1 MAADTKKYE
10 DCKLNKATIISNVDG
25 SDVDLTKAIDCRYY
39 EGILNDTVSCDLVI
53 TNSGSTINGKN
64 LLEGLPLVGTEDF
77 ELEIEDPKGNILKS
91 SLNVNKVTPF
101 TKEPQREDILISMTS
116 EEFIRNEEQTS
127 EVIKRYDGKISEHVK
142 KILTDN
148 LKTQKELF
156 IEETSNNFNFCGNR
170 RRSIYILNWLS
181 KKSIPSVNGKRGE
194 TAGYFFFENADG
206 FHFKS
211 IDSLFAQEHVKSYIY
226 GGQPTSSIAY
236 DGEIVNL
243 EADNRFVANQKL
255 RMGVY
260 KTKMIV
266 FDPFNCKYDVV
277 EQDAF
282 DTEDGTTHAGK
293 ELPVI
298 NNKFSNQTTRTT
310 YVLKDTGTLP
320 TGNVKQQVE
329 KNNEQIFEVDSI
341 LNQAIRRYNQFVT
354 SSVIIE
360 IAPDFSLRVG
370 QTIFIDTSSGD
381 AEGDQETDKLIG
393 GKYLIIQLTH
403 DIQQGKGQTVL
414 GLVRDSIGRKGKPH
428 NGSMVD

>member
-1 MAADTKKYE
+1 MTADTKKYE
-10 DCKLNKATIISNVDG
+10 DCKIKKATIISNVDG
-25 SDVDLTKAIDCRYY
+25 SDVDLTKAINCRYY
-39 EGILNDTVSCDLVI
+39 EGLLNDTVSCDLII
-53 TNSGSTINGKN
+53 TNSGSTLNGKN

-77 ELEIEDPKGNILKS
+77 ELEIEDPKGNILES

-260 KTKMIV
+260 KTRMIV
-266 FDPFNCKYDVV
+266 FDPFNCKYDIV

-282 DTEDGTTHAGK
+282 DTEDGTTLAGK

-341 LNQAIRRYNQFVT
+341 LNQAIRRYNKFVT

-403 DIQQGKGQTVL
+403 DIQMGKGQTVL

>member
-1 MAADTKKYE
+1 MY
-10 DCKLNKATIISNVDG
+10 
-25 SDVDLTKAIDCRYY
+25 
-39 EGILNDTVSCDLVI
+39 
-53 TNSGSTINGKN
+53 
-64 LLEGLPLVGTEDF
+64 
-77 ELEIEDPKGNILKS
+77 
-91 SLNVNKVTPF
+91 
-101 TKEPQREDILISMTS
+101 
-116 EEFIRNEEQTS
+116 
-127 EVIKRYDGKISEHVK
+127 
-142 KILTDN
+142 
-148 LKTQKELF
+148 
-156 IEETSNNFNFCGNR
+156 
-170 RRSIYILNWLS
+170 
-181 KKSIPSVNGKRGE
+181 
-194 TAGYFFFENADG
+194 FENADG
-206 FHFKS
+206 WHFRS
-211 IDSLFAQEHVKSYIY
+211 IDSLFAQEHAKSYIY
-226 GGQPTSSIAY
+226 GGQPESSLAY

-403 DIQQGKGQTVL
+403 DIQMGKGQTVL

>member
-10 DCKLNKATIISNVDG
+10 DCKIKKATIISNVDG
-25 SDVDLTKAIDCRYY
+25 SDVDLTKAINCRYY
-39 EGILNDTVSCDLVI
+39 EGILNDTVSCDLII

-77 ELEIEDPKGNILKS
+77 ELQIEDPKGNILES

-266 FDPFNCKYDVV
+266 FDPFNCKYDIV

-282 DTEDGTTHAGK
+282 DTEDGTTLAGK

-341 LNQAIRRYNQFVT
+341 LNQAIRRYNQFIT

-370 QTIFIDTSSGD
+370 QTIFIDASSGD

-403 DIQQGKGQTVL
+403 DIQMGKGQTVL

>member
-10 DCKLNKATIISNVDG
+10 DCKIKKATIISNVDG
-25 SDVDLTKAIDCRYY
+25 SDVDLTKAINCRYY
-39 EGILNDTVSCDLVI
+39 EGILNDTVSCDLII
-53 TNSGSTINGKN
+53 TNSGSTLNGKN

-77 ELEIEDPKGNILKS
+77 ELQIEDPKGNILES

-282 DTEDGTTHAGK
+282 DTEDGKSHAGK
-293 ELPVI
+293 QLPVI

>member
-1 MAADTKKYE
+1 MAADIKKYE
-10 DCKLNKATIISNVDG
+10 DCKINKATIISNVDG

-39 EGILNDTVSCDLVI
+39 EGILNDTVSCDLII

-77 ELEIEDPKGNILKS
+77 ELQIEDPKGNILES

-266 FDPFNCKYDVV
+266 FDPFNCKYDIV

-282 DTEDGTTHAGK
+282 DTEDGTTLAGK

-329 KNNEQIFEVDSI
+329 KNNEQIIEVDSI
-341 LNQAIRRYNQFVT
+341 LNQAIRRYNQFIT

-370 QTIFIDTSSGD
+370 QTIFIDASSGD

>member
-1 MAADTKKYE
+1 MTADTKKYE
-10 DCKLNKATIISNVDG
+10 DCKIKKATIISNVDG
-25 SDVDLTKAIDCRYY
+25 SDVDLTKAINCRYY
-39 EGILNDTVSCDLVI
+39 EGILNDTVSCDLII
-53 TNSGSTINGKN
+53 TNSGSTLNGKN

-77 ELEIEDPKGNILKS
+77 ELQIEDPKGNILES

-266 FDPFNCKYDVV
+266 FDPFNCKYDIV

-282 DTEDGTTHAGK
+282 DTEDGTTLAGK

-341 LNQAIRRYNQFVT
+341 LNQAIRRYNQFIT

-370 QTIFIDTSSGD
+370 QTIFIDASSGD

-403 DIQQGKGQTVL
+403 DIQMGKGQTVL

>member
-1 MAADTKKYE
+1 MTADTKKYE
-10 DCKLNKATIISNVDG
+10 DCKIKKATIISNVDG
-25 SDVDLTKAIDCRYY
+25 SDVDLTKAINCRYY
-39 EGILNDTVSCDLVI
+39 EGILNDTVSCDLII

-64 LLEGLPLVGTEDF
+64 LLEGLPLVVTEDF
-77 ELEIEDPKGNILKS
+77 ELQIEDPKGNILES

-236 DGEIVNL
+236 DGEIINL

-266 FDPFNCKYDVV
+266 FDPFNCKYDIV

-282 DTEDGTTHAGK
+282 DTEDGTTLAGK

-341 LNQAIRRYNQFVT
+341 LNQAIRRYNQFIT

-403 DIQQGKGQTVL
+403 DIQMGKGQTVL

>member
-1 MAADTKKYE
+1 MSANTKKYE
-10 DCKLNKATIISNVDG
+10 DCKINKATIISNVDG

-39 EGILNDTVSCDLVI
+39 EGILNDTVSCDLII

-77 ELEIEDPKGNILKS
+77 ELEIEDPKGNILES

-101 TKEPQREDILISMTS
+101 TKETQREDILISMTS

-127 EVIKRYDGKISEHVK
+127 EVVKRYDGKISEHVK

-211 IDSLFAQEHVKSYIY
+211 IDILFAQEHVKSYIY

-243 EADNRFVANQKL
+243 EADNRFVANQ
-255 RMGVY
+255 
-260 KTKMIV
+260 
-266 FDPFNCKYDVV
+266 
-277 EQDAF
+277 
-282 DTEDGTTHAGK
+282 
-293 ELPVI
+293 
-298 NNKFSNQTTRTT
+298 S
-310 YVLKDTGTLP
+310 
-320 TGNVKQQVE
+320 
-329 KNNEQIFEVDSI
+329 
-341 LNQAIRRYNQFVT
+341 
-354 SSVIIE
+354 
-360 IAPDFSLRVG
+360 
-370 QTIFIDTSSGD
+370 
-381 AEGDQETDKLIG
+381 
-393 GKYLIIQLTH
+393 
-403 DIQQGKGQTVL
+403 
-414 GLVRDSIGRKGKPH
+414 
-428 NGSMVD
+428 